1 MYCCTLRHI
10 NSIRF
15 LEERLFDFIVF
26 LISQSLCAAIKQLI
40 PIFQGKFLGANCYNR
55 HEPIVTGRID
65 IFLPFC
71 RDKAVARVYKQRKFV
86 HKFYASLRIL
96 PKIQA
101 PIFTAMWFGLQ
112 NCITQSMEAKDLLK
126 PYFTTQ
132 QNCNGG
138 IDYFVHSQECVWSS
152 QILGIVKTFIVC

>member
-101 PIFTAMWFGLQ
+101 PIFTAKYVVWPLELHYSIYGGEGSF
-112 NCITQSMEAKDLLK
+112 EAPFYNTVEL
-126 PYFTTQ
+126 
-132 QNCNGG
+132 
-138 IDYFVHSQECVWSS
+138 
-152 QILGIVKTFIVC
+152 